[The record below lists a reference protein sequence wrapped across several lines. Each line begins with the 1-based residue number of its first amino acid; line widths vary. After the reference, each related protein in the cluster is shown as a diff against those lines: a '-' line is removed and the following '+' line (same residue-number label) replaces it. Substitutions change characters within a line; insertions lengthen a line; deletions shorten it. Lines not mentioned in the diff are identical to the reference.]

1 MKLSVFYDHILQ
13 AAEQTGKNVPELLAE
28 AKNAGIDAVEI
39 NMTYLNEHEE
49 TLEQLREAELRV
61 SCVYEFYEMDKRE
74 EKERAKKHL
83 ETAQKAGAGKILVV
97 PGFLSEEEARKMK
110 ECVPD
115 AEKMAAFLNGNE
127 KALRMRDGLAYIA
140 EQGAKMGITVTM
152 EDFDNEKSPISC
164 VNGLLWF
171 FGQIPQLR
179 GTFDTGNFITHGE
192 AVLTAWDSLKE
203 RIVHVHCKDRG
214 DEAVAVGDGYIP
226 VAAIVERL
234 NEMQYDGYL
243 AIEHFD
249 AADQETC
256 IRRSAEFLRSRNL
269 CICQSGDHYRA

>member
-13 AAEQTGKNVPELLAE
+13 AAEQTGKTVPELLAE

-49 TLEQLREAELRV
+49 TLEQLRQAELRV

-74 EKERAKKHL
+74 EKERVKKHL

-115 AEKMAAFLNGNE
+115 AEKMAAFLSGNE

-234 NEMQYDGYL
+234 NEVQYDGYL

-256 IRRSAEFLRSRNL
+256 IRRSAEFLRSR
-269 CICQSGDHYRA
+269 I